1 MKKKIIILSLKGGYG
16 HVATSNALYEY
27 LKNDYDVEVAYIF
40 DDVLSEIDIVS
51 KLSGTY
57 SSFNGIYNRV
67 FLQGYF
73 QSSLPF
79 LMKLAKMFLKFVRNK
94 STKILLHF
102 LEQKKPDAV
111 ISVVPLI
118 NAALFSATKTLN
130 IPVFLIPTDLD
141 MHHFLVD
148 LPAHLYKKS
157 YICLIHDN
165 NFIKKQL
172 RKNKIP
178 TKYIRNIGAV
188 LRPDFFEEKNITE
201 LRDNLYIEPKKPVIM
216 ILLGGLGSNK
226 IINFAQLLSSFGL
239 QAHFLFCVGKNEE
252 AGEEIRKI
260 SFESHL
266 SHNIIGFTDRIS
278 DFMAI
283 SDIIIT
289 KSGTLSVLE
298 GLYTQKPLLLDATNK
313 VLPWEQYNHTLI
325 EESGC
330 GFSVDGYEFLIPR
343 LLLLLSHKQYIKQ
356 IKTSLQQFER
366 KNGAQE
372 LKKLLEEVI

>member
-16 HVATSNALYEY
+16 HVATGNALYEY

-40 DDVLSEIDIVS
+40 DNALSEIDIVS
-51 KLSGTY
+51 KVSRKY
-57 SSFNGIYNRV
+57 SSFNTIYNRV

-73 QSSLPF
+73 QSLLPF
-79 LMKLAKMFLKFVRNK
+79 LMKLAKIFLKFVRKK
-94 STKILLHF
+94 STKILISF
-102 LEQKKPDAV
+102 LQEKKPDVV

-148 LPAHLYKKS
+148 LPEYLYKKS
-157 YICLIHDN
+157 YICLIHEN

-172 RKNKIP
+172 KNSKISI
-178 TKYIRNIGAV
+178 KYIRHIGAV
-188 LRPDFFEEKNITE
+188 LRPDFFEEKNVTE
-201 LRDNLYIEPKKPVIM
+201 LKDNLYIEPKKSVIM

-226 IINFAQLLSSFGL
+226 IINFAQLLSTFGL
-239 QAHFLFCVGKNEE
+239 PAHFLFCVGKNEE

-260 SFESHL
+260 SFEPYL
-266 SHNIIGFTDRIS
+266 SYNIIGFTDRIS

-298 GLYTQKPLLLDATNK
+298 GLYMQKPLLLDATGK
-313 VLPWEQYNHTLI
+313 VLPWEQYNHTLV

-356 IKTSLQQFER
+356 IKLHLQQFER

-372 LKKLLEEVI
+372 LKKLLEETV